1 MLRLIQA
8 ILKLIFY
15 SIDLFSSLGYRG
27 DPESSH
33 LVHTTEKGVQI
44 IVRRGTKTQSPYD
57 FRVRFREPGKR
68 ERQQAHVH
76 AIVEMYVKHA
86 YNPELTLKLR
96 DHILEVFDKI
106 KPIDYYPPR
115 LQVFQPEHVEPFKKL
130 DKVGEF
136 TVEFILITTELIM
149 IQEVT
154 NYPKGSLTGNLYN
167 DFGVK
172 DRFSVIQAATF
183 RGRGR
188 G

>member
-1 MLRLIQA
+1 MALIP
-8 ILKLIFY
+8 LY
-15 SIDLFSSLGYRG
+15 
-27 DPESSH
+27 
-33 LVHTTEKGVQI
+33 TTAKGVVIGVVKGQ
-44 IVRRGTKTQSPYD
+44 KSLYN
-57 FRVRFREPGKR
+57 FRVKYREPDKR

-86 YNPELTLKLR
+86 YNAELTLKLR
-96 DHILEVFDKI
+96 DHILKVFDMI
-106 KPIDYYPPR
+106 QPIDYYPPH
-115 LQVFQPEHVEPFKKL
+115 LQVFKPEHVEPFKEL

-136 TVEFILITTELIM
+136 TVEFILVTTELIM
-149 IQEVT
+149 IQEKT
-154 NYPKGSLTGNLYN
+154 NYPQGSLTGSLYE